1 MKYEVKQHLTY
12 VDSVVVEADDKVK
25 ANEKALEFGEMSKR
39 GKNID
44 IYVSKIEIKE
54 VNDG

>member
-12 VDSVVVEADDKVK
+12 VDSVVVEADNKVK